1 MDGNGWK
8 MEYGISQEGIEVLG
22 YLEALPQEA
31 RREMAEYIAKL
42 CKAEGYT
49 SLQDGLGALME
60 RMAAQPEQAPG
71 ELANVIPLFK
81 GR

>member
-8 MEYGISQEGIEVLG
+8 LEYGISQEGIEVLG
-22 YLEALPQEA
+22 YLEALPQDA
-31 RREMAEYIAKL
+31 RREMADYIAKL

-60 RMAAQPEQAPG
+60 KMADPPEPAAG
-71 ELANVIPLFK
+71 ELENVIPLFK